1 MSVITKLI
9 VVYMLINKFK
19 LVDGVEYTNNI
30 KLAEYGTPY
39 PKKPEDERRKFIE
52 KPCDYRNA
60 FIRDRDRI
68 LHCVSFRKMLG
79 KTQVFISEKNP
90 MQRNRL
96 THTMEVWQISVS
108 IARMLK
114 ANIHLTEAIAFG
126 HDLGHTPFGHAGES
140 ALNLIMENEELEGFS
155 HNEQS
160 VRVVSLLE
168 SSPNVKFINDHKA
181 DKYGLN
187 LTSYTR
193 EGLFKH
199 TSRFKDCKMKEFSDE
214 FGGGYGSIEAQIVNI
229 SDEIAQCAHDL
240 QDVTVANAILKK
252 DIDNIFLEFQDLLGD
267 MPIHGKQIISVIIG
281 TLIND
286 VSKESINRLNEN
298 YTGDSGAHKFIIFS
312 KKGNSLQK
320 KINKITEN
328 VILGD
333 EVNVMNSRGR
343 HIIKKLYNMC
353 INDPYCLPKDTKKY
367 FSQKLQIKLKD
378 TKGYG
383 KTEILNKEDIR
394 VVCDY
399 ISSLTDKEAI
409 DAFHSTLL

>member
-1 MSVITKLI
+1 
-9 VVYMLINKFK
+9 MLTNRFK
-19 LVDGVEYTNNI
+19 LVDREEYTNSI
-30 KLAEYGTPY
+30 KLAEYATPY
-39 PKKPEDERRKFIE
+39 PKKPEDEKRKFLE

-90 MQRNRL
+90 KQRNRL

-140 ALNLIMENEELEGFS
+140 ALNLLMESDNLEGFS

-160 VRVVSLLE
+160 VRVVSILE
-168 SSPNVKFINDHKA
+168 SPPNVEFLDGDRAVKQ
-181 DKYGLN
+181 GLN

-199 TSRFKDCKMKEFSDE
+199 TSRFKDCKNKELIEE
-214 FGGGYGSIEAQIVNI
+214 FGKDNGSIEAQIVNI
-229 SDEIAQCAHDL
+229 SDEIAHHAHDL
-240 QDVTVANAILKK
+240 QDIWMAKIISEKEIHDIYSSFSTFLGKK
-252 DIDNIFLEFQDLLGD
+252 PDED
-267 MPIHGKQIISVIIG
+267 KQIISAIIG
-281 TLIND
+281 KLIND
-286 VSKESINRLNEN
+286 VTAESIKKLNEN
-298 YTGDSGAHKFIIFS
+298 YSGESGVEKFITFS
-312 KKGNSLQK
+312 EEGDKLKNYIEK
-320 KINKITEN
+320 VIEDNA
-328 VILGD
+328 ILGD
-333 EVNVMNSRGR
+333 EVNTMNSRGR
-343 HIIKKLYNMC
+343 YIIKSLFFMFTK
-353 INDPYCLPKDTKKY
+353 DPYCLPKEIKTRFLSNLQKK
-367 FSQKLQIKLKD
+367 LND
-378 TKGYG
+378 TKGYE
-383 KTEILNKEDIR
+383 KIEVSNKEDIR

-399 ISSLTDKEAI
+399 IASLTDKEAI

>member
-1 MSVITKLI
+1 M

-19 LVDGVEYTNNI
+19 LVDRDEYTNSI

-39 PKKPEDERRKFIE
+39 PKKPEDEKRKFIE
-52 KPCDYRNA
+52 EPCNYRNA
-60 FIRDRDRI
+60 FIKDRDRI

-126 HDLGHTPFGHAGES
+126 HDLGHTPFGHAGEG
-140 ALNLIMENEELEGFS
+140 ALNLLMENDEIEGFS

-168 SSPNVKFINDHKA
+168 SSPNVKFINDHKT

-199 TSRFKDCKMKEFSDE
+199 TSRFKYCKIKEFSDE
-214 FGGGYGSIEAQIVNI
+214 FGEDYGSIEAQIVNI
-229 SDEIAQCAHDL
+229 SDEIAQCTHDL
-240 QDVTVANAILKK
+240 QDVCMANAISKK
-252 DIDNIFLEFQDLLGD
+252 EIDDIFSDFKNLLGGR
-267 MPIHGKQIISVIIG
+267 PSHGKQTISTIIG

-286 VSKESINRLNEN
+286 VSKESINNLNEK
-298 YTGDSGAHKFIIFS
+298 YIGDSGAHDFITFS
-312 KKGNSLQK
+312 EEGKRLRKN
-320 KINKITEN
+320 INERVKEN
-328 VILGD
+328 AILGD
-333 EVNVMNSRGR
+333 EVNTMNSRGR
-343 HIIKKLYNMC
+343 HIIKKLYHMC
-353 INDPYCLPKDTKKY
+353 KNDPYCLPQNTKDN
-367 FSQKLQIKLKD
+367 FSKKLQKQLKD

-383 KTEILNKEDIR
+383 KTKISNKEDIR

-399 ISSLTDKEAI
+399 ISSLTDKQAI